1 MAVDLSSYGLNWT
14 LDPDT
19 MTAVPGD
26 FLHRIRHMTM
36 SDDQTTVMGAHERYN
51 IGNQLGKGTYGTV
64 YEAQRASDGMNLVV
78 KVFAGEEVR
87 NVVKETLINIL
98 VVRETEHISHPDI
111 HLRGPFAPRIYDFG
125 YDPVTGECFIVSEKM
140 RNTVL
145 KALNNG
151 SGDPVWLEAFFKTIL
166 VQLPVILEDVGRL
179 LNFNHRD
186 FKTDNCMYVRD
197 PTGEIQI
204 RLIDFGF
211 SCITYDSLYI
221 DGGGYYFRY
230 CRIPSR
236 DMSQFLYEMYKYHP
250 YLPHNVREL
259 LEALLTFKMGRTVCK
274 MYEGCK
280 EMTTW
285 RDTYT
290 FLNDKA
296 IVNPNCD
303 PANLVAIA
311 RAFYAGRPWR
321 PLLASAKAVV
331 RVPVAKPAVP
341 VVCPAGKVYNPD
353 TRRCVGAEGAV
364 GRRLLAA
371 AAAALP
377 AVGPAA
383 IGIKPCP
390 ADKPDYNPKTKR
402 CLKACPPGQ
411 RRTAPAFKCKATVA
425 AVKAVAAAPVVV
437 CPPAKPDYNPKT
449 RRCNKACPPGMRR
462 NATFKCVR

>member
-1 MAVDLSSYGLNWT
+1 MA
-14 LDPDT
+14 
-19 MTAVPGD
+19 
-26 FLHRIRHMTM
+26 
-36 SDDQTTVMGAHERYN
+36 DDDSNVTGAHERYDL
-51 IGNQLGKGTYGTV
+51 GRVLGKGTFGTV
-64 YEAQRASDGMNLVV
+64 YEATRQSDGKELVV
-78 KVFAGEEVR
+78 KVFAGEQVR
-87 NVVKETLINIL
+87 NVVKETIINIL
-98 VVRETEHISHPDI
+98 VVKETEHISHPDI

-125 YDPVTGECFIVSEKM
+125 YDPATKECFIVSEKM
-140 RNTVL
+140 RSTVL

-151 SGDPVWLEAFFKTIL
+151 SADPVWLEAFFKTVL

-179 LNFNHRD
+179 LSFNHRD

-197 PTGEIQI
+197 ATGQIQI

-211 SCITYDSLYI
+211 SCITYDTIYI
-221 DGGGYYFRY
+221 DGGGYFFKH

-236 DMSQFLYEMYKYHP
+236 DMTQFLYEMHKYHP
-250 YLPHNVREL
+250 YLPPNVKEL
-259 LEALLTFKMGRTVCK
+259 LEAVLTFKVGRKVCK
-274 MYEGCK
+274 MYQGCK
-280 EMTTW
+280 NMTTW
-285 RDTYT
+285 RETYR

-296 IVNPNCD
+296 IVNPNCS

-311 RAFYAGRPWR
+311 RAFYSDRPWR
-321 PLLASAKAVV
+321 PLLVEAAAVV
-331 RVPVAKPAVP
+331 PVPVARPAVP
-341 VVCPAGKVYNPD
+341 VVCPAGKVYNPE
-353 TRRCVGAEGAV
+353 TRRCVGAAGAV

-383 IGIKPCP
+383 IGIKACP
-390 ADKPDYNPKTKR
+390 PDKPDYNPKTKR

-411 RRTAPAFKCKATVA
+411 RRTAPAFKCKPTVA
-425 AVKAVAAAPVVV
+425 AVKAAAPAAVKA